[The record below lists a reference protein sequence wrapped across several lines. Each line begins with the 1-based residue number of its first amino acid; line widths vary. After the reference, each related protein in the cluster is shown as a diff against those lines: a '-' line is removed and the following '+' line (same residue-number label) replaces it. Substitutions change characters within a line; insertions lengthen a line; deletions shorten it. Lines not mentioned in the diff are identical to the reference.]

1 MKIVVQLLIK
11 ILLVIGLSPDSAKTN
26 LTNLGFVVSMVGEQ
40 FPEDGSGDERYIGAV
55 YKQSI
60 DAGTTVTKKQTE
72 ITIYYYED

>member
-1 MKIVVQLLIK
+1 
-11 ILLVIGLSPDSAKTN
+11 
-26 LTNLGFVVSMVGEQ
+26 MVGKQ

-60 DAGTTVTKKQTE
+60 EAGTKVTKKQTE